1 MVIKKADIRP
11 EKLHICFCPFPKLYN
26 LKKDYPNDSTTF
38 QTFVSSCYTAR
49 RRSTFNPY
57 DLGRVKTMSKFII
70 NQNVQANG
78 DYEVHNLTTGCSF
91 MPYPQNRVDLGEHL
105 NCFSAVLAA
114 KRRWPNARIN
124 GCYYCCNACH
134 TS

>member
-1 MVIKKADIRP
+1 
-11 EKLHICFCPFPKLYN
+11 
-26 LKKDYPNDSTTF
+26 
-38 QTFVSSCYTAR
+38 
-49 RRSTFNPY
+49 
-57 DLGRVKTMSKFII
+57 MSKFII

-114 KRRWPNARIN
+114 KESGITLESMDVITAVMHVIPARTLFKADI
-124 GCYYCCNACH
+124 YE
-134 TS
+134 

>member
-1 MVIKKADIRP
+1 
-11 EKLHICFCPFPKLYN
+11 
-26 LKKDYPNDSTTF
+26 
-38 QTFVSSCYTAR
+38 
-49 RRSTFNPY
+49 
-57 DLGRVKTMSKFII
+57 MSKFII

-114 KRRWPNARIN
+114 KES
-124 GCYYCCNACH
+124 
-134 TS
+134 T

>member
-1 MVIKKADIRP
+1 
-11 EKLHICFCPFPKLYN
+11 
-26 LKKDYPNDSTTF
+26 
-38 QTFVSSCYTAR
+38 
-49 RRSTFNPY
+49 
-57 DLGRVKTMSKFII
+57 MSKFII
-70 NQNVQANG
+70 NQNIQANG

-124 GCYYCCNACH
+124 GCYYCCNTCH